1 MKIEVLFPEF
11 CNLFG
16 DAYNM
21 VYLEKTLPEAE
32 FIRTKFSDDVRFTE
46 EKMDLVY
53 MGPMTERMQEQVIRK
68 LMPLKEKIQ
77 KAIDDG
83 TVFLFTGNALEIF
96 GDYIENEDGSRV
108 ECLGL
113 YRLYAKRN
121 MMHRHNSDFEGE
133 FDGNVIMGFK
143 TQFTMAYTPD
153 ESHGLF
159 VKNKGVGLNIKAK
172 YEGIRVN
179 NFFGTYLV
187 GPILVLNPPFTKY
200 ILNLMGAGDV
210 ALEAAAYGAGD
221 YAALFAVIASTVLL
235 LTGMIAV
242 LSAFAKTVKEASM
255 LVMPL
260 MIVSMLVGVTSMFG
274 DVHAQL
280 GWYCIPLYN
289 SVQCMSGVLAF
300 SASAAAVGVT
310 VAVNLALAACMTLI
324 LRRLFNS
331 ESVMFSR

>member
-46 EKMDLVY
+46 EKMNLVY

-113 YRLYAKRN
+113 YRLYAKRD

-187 GPILVLNPPFTKY
+187 GPILVLKPVP
-200 ILNLMGAGDV
+200 GDIPEKKALLLKHKV
-210 ALEAAAYGAGD
+210 ALWD
-221 YAALFAVIASTVLL
+221 VIASCNVTGSADASIKNVVPNDLSVILSTANITHVCTNGQMSHKLYQKYLAKEIDLPETVLPSTSPANAAWSL
-235 LTGMIAV
+235 ERLT
-242 LSAFAKTVKEASM
+242 EAWKIIRS
-255 LVMPL
+255 
-260 MIVSMLVGVTSMFG
+260 I
-274 DVHAQL
+274 
-280 GWYCIPLYN
+280 
-289 SVQCMSGVLAF
+289 
-300 SASAAAVGVT
+300 
-310 VAVNLALAACMTLI
+310 
-324 LRRLFNS
+324 
-331 ESVMFSR
+331 

>member
-46 EKMDLVY
+46 EKMNLVY

-113 YRLYAKRN
+113 YRLYAKRD

-210 ALEAAAYGAGD
+210 KLAFEAENMEPTSSARRILPRRYTDGAARNSAGVRRKRPR
-221 YAALFAVIASTVLL
+221 ARFGLVSVCAVE
-235 LTGMIAV
+235 
-242 LSAFAKTVKEASM
+242 K
-255 LVMPL
+255 
-260 MIVSMLVGVTSMFG
+260 
-274 DVHAQL
+274 
-280 GWYCIPLYN
+280 
-289 SVQCMSGVLAF
+289 SGVFLRAPAKPLLA
-300 SASAAAVGVT
+300 
-310 VAVNLALAACMTLI
+310 
-324 LRRLFNS
+324 RLERGF
-331 ESVMFSR
+331 R

>member
-1 MKIEVLFPEF
+1 
-11 CNLFG
+11 
-16 DAYNM
+16 M

-46 EKMDLVY
+46 EKMNLVY

-96 GDYIENEDGSRV
+96 GDYIENEDGSR
-108 ECLGL
+108 
-113 YRLYAKRN
+113 
-121 MMHRHNSDFEGE
+121 E

-210 ALEAAAYGAGD
+210 KRCVAYGMITSDMG
-221 YAALFAVIASTVLL
+221 LL
-235 LTGMIAV
+235 
-242 LSAFAKTVKEASM
+242 E
-255 LVMPL
+255 
-260 MIVSMLVGVTSMFG
+260 
-274 DVHAQL
+274 
-280 GWYCIPLYN
+280 IPH
-289 SVQCMSGVLAF
+289 VPAP
-300 SASAAAVGVT
+300 ASAADLRDAMRAQRFPEIAPFPIHFIPGVRKF
-310 VAVNLALAACMTLI
+310 TLKMAE
-324 LRRLFNS
+324 RRA
-331 ESVMFSR
+331 

>member
-46 EKMDLVY
+46 EKMNLVY

-113 YRLYAKRN
+113 YRL
-121 MMHRHNSDFEGE
+121 
-133 FDGNVIMGFK
+133 
-143 TQFTMAYTPD
+143 
-153 ESHGLF
+153 
-159 VKNKGVGLNIKAK
+159 
-172 YEGIRVN
+172 
-179 NFFGTYLV
+179 
-187 GPILVLNPPFTKY
+187 
-200 ILNLMGAGDV
+200 
-210 ALEAAAYGAGD
+210 
-221 YAALFAVIASTVLL
+221 
-235 LTGMIAV
+235 
-242 LSAFAKTVKEASM
+242 
-255 LVMPL
+255 
-260 MIVSMLVGVTSMFG
+260 
-274 DVHAQL
+274 
-280 GWYCIPLYN
+280 
-289 SVQCMSGVLAF
+289 
-300 SASAAAVGVT
+300 
-310 VAVNLALAACMTLI
+310 
-324 LRRLFNS
+324 
-331 ESVMFSR
+331 